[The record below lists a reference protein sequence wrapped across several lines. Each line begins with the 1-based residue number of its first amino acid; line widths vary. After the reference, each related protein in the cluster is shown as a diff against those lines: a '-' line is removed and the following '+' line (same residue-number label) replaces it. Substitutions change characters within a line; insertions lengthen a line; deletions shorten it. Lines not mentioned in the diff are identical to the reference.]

1 MVEKLLQRAVV
12 IAYLMITAGAFVFTM
27 TKLEPPLPE
36 DVLRWSYGMMAPYQ
50 GDTSWNADF
59 VYEGQL
65 PDGSWEAIDVD
76 PYMPY
81 GFGERNVRKF
91 LRVYE
96 REGLPMQR
104 RKFTE
109 FGQLLLDR
117 ERARG
122 KQYSELRVFF
132 ESWPRSPISYDALR
146 TPLFRTAHDL
156 VTIAQ

>member
-1 MVEKLLQRAVV
+1 MKKLLQHGVV
-12 IAYLMITAGAFVFTM
+12 LGYLTITAGAFVFTM
-27 TKLEPPLPE
+27 TKLEPPLP
-36 DVLRWSYGMMAPYQ
+36 DQLVRWSYGMMAPYQ

-59 VYEGQL
+59 VYEGRL
-65 PDGSWEAIDVD
+65 PDGSWETIDVD

-91 LRVYE
+91 LRVYA
-96 REGLPMQR
+96 RFGLPMQR

-109 FGQLLLDR
+109 FGQQLLDR

-122 KQYSELRVFF
+122 RQYSAVRIFF
-132 ESWPRSPISYDALR
+132 ESWPRSPAGYGHLR
-146 TPLFRTAHDL
+146 TPLFRIAYDL